1 MQRVFPKKLKKEP
14 LFDAVF
20 ELRFTSRSAAS
31 SILPGFLFSK
41 LSGSDNIEK
50 MPAAQLPEQVRV
62 TDPNLQFA
70 PLIRFHWGSFL
81 ILIGDRSILIA
92 CKMPYPGWTKF
103 KAGILSVLHLLD
115 EINII
120 ESTQR
125 FSLKYVDLI
134 PAREIMEQVSLV
146 NINLNIADHTLVK
159 EVFQIRVEIPKGDIN
174 NVVQIL
180 SSAEITSIENGLK
193 TYGIVIDI
201 DTMKTVMNIKLK
213 NLLLNLSTDLE
224 ELHDSNKETFFRC
237 LKQETIDALEPIYE

>member
-20 ELRFTSRSAAS
+20 ELRFNSRSAAS

-50 MPAAQLPEQVRV
+50 MPAAQLPEQVRE

-92 CKMPYPGWTKF
+92 CKMPYPGWIKF
-103 KAGILSVLHLLD
+103 KAGILEVLQLLD

-180 SSAEITSIENGLK
+180 SSAEITSVENGLK

-201 DTMKTVMNIKLK
+201 DTMKTVMNVKLK

-224 ELHDSNKETFFRC
+224 ELHDSNKEIFFRC